1 MKINNYKDFD
11 WYEEFNGKR
20 VRVVEKDGE
29 ITKGKCRVFI
39 EGYDKDDDRD
49 MVIGIKGILID
60 DIVEIF
66 GNTVSKISI
75 PSKDEVVQTSI
86 GTIFVSK
93 DWREYG
99 PKAYWNEF
107 VNCCKKKHIIIKKKV
122 IRYQP
127 TSNKFIYV

>member
-60 DIVEIF
+60 DIVEI
-66 GNTVSKISI
+66 
-75 PSKDEVVQTSI
+75 E
-86 GTIFVSK
+86 
-93 DWREYG
+93 
-99 PKAYWNEF
+99 
-107 VNCCKKKHIIIKKKV
+107 IIE
-122 IRYQP
+122 
-127 TSNKFIYV
+127 